1 MLFGTIT
8 VKNFIVIVVVVV
20 MGINEC
26 ININA
31 AGILSLISPL
41 KNLLDFLQ
49 IAR

>member
-8 VKNFIVIVVVVV
+8 VKNFIVIVVVV